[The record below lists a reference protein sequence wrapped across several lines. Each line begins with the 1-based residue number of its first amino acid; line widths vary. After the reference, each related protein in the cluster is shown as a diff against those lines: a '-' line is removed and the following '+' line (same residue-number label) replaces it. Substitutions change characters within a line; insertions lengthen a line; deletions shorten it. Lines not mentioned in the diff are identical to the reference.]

1 MLGSQLTK
9 SAKPYF
15 HFYFNLKEIGIIMCF
30 IFHLIELDSERKL
43 ILRYFFSV
51 TYKSEFFHRS
61 VMCLHAHNISGC
73 LGSFPE
79 KPSLRKSQ
87 ASKNKMSPPII
98 SLVFQKDHLP
108 YQKDTCTKGNKYNP
122 NIRKVEST

>member
-1 MLGSQLTK
+1 
-9 SAKPYF
+9 
-15 HFYFNLKEIGIIMCF
+15 
-30 IFHLIELDSERKL
+30 
-43 ILRYFFSV
+43 
-51 TYKSEFFHRS
+51 
-61 VMCLHAHNISGC
+61 MCLSMPTTSQGC

-122 NIRKVEST
+122 NILKLSQPKVRCTYKDICKIPMFCKFEYIYA